1 MPHVNIKLVK
11 QQNDSNSKQKIID
24 GIMDIIVNIMGRD
37 RNFTVINIEEVD
49 ASNWYIGEKPLS
61 QKADNHSGLIYV
73 EIKISKGTSNA
84 AQMLEVIKA
93 GRELVKKVLG
103 SCDVTNYFVINELNP
118 DAWGYDGISMTERN
132 RLENL

>member
-1 MPHVNIKLVK
+1 MPHVNVKLVK
-11 QQNDSNSKQKIID
+11 QQNDGNSKQQIID

-37 RNFTVINIEEVD
+37 RNFTVINLEEVD
-49 ASNWYIGEKPLS
+49 ASNWYIGGKPLS
-61 QKADNHSGLIYV
+61 QKAGNHGGLIYV
-73 EIKISKGTSNA
+73 EIKISKGTSSA

-103 SCDVTNYFVINELNP
+103 SCDITNYFVINELNP